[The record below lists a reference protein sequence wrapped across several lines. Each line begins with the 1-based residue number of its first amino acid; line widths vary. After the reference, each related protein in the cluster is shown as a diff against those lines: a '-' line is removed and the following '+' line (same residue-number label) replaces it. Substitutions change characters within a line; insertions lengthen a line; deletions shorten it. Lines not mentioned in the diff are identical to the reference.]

1 MNKRETESHIVK
13 HIDHFMVENGFKHK
27 KSEKTQIEYYRKF
40 DKNNFERFSLSTLNY
55 YDEHKLRFGF
65 GKRLN
70 VVEELVSKV
79 NEHVPLKNPSLSKD
93 DTTFG
98 FGYNSYNKINKDGCF
113 EYMRTEEDVIKNVK
127 LIIDFSEKEAFP
139 FLEKLGDL
147 REVDRLINGEEENWW
162 ETDWKKPF
170 HLGYFYLRRMIIA
183 KLSGR
188 NDFDNLVDKVYRTI
202 ENESAKNGYPFE
214 YDRNDLTKK
223 IPATVHILKDVESL
237 Y

>member
-27 KSEKTQIEYYRKF
+27 KSEKTQVEYYRKF
-40 DKNNFERFSLSTLNY
+40 DGNNFERFSLSTLNY

-65 GKRLN
+65 GKRVN

-79 NEHVPLKNPSLSKD
+79 NEQVPLKNPSLSKD

-98 FGYNSYNKINKDGCF
+98 FGYNSYNQINKDGCF

-162 ETDWKKPF
+162 ETDWQKPF

-183 KLSGR
+183 RLSGR
-188 NDFDNLVDKVYRTI
+188 KDFPQFIEKLKSYSEGKAAENGRTI
-202 ENESAKNGYPFE
+202 DWNDHSNNTPLAMHLLESVDP
-214 YDRNDLTKK
+214 
-223 IPATVHILKDVESL
+223 L